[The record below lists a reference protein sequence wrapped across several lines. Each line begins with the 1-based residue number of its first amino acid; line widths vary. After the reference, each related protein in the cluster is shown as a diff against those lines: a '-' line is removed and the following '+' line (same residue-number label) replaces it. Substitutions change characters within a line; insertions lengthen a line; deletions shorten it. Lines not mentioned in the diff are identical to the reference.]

1 MLSLPIDLPGNGPD
15 IRLSP
20 PCEGKILL
28 HCCCAPCSSA
38 ILEACIKNNLDL
50 TVFFSN
56 SNIFPHQEYET
67 RKKEL
72 ISYCERLNV
81 PYIEDVY
88 DHADWQK
95 QVATD
100 LEWTPERGARC
111 QKCFRYR
118 LKRAAEYAQNHGYAV
133 LTTTLASS
141 RWKDLEQINR
151 AGELA
156 VSQLNEGNKPQW
168 WDMNWRKEGL
178 QLRRSQLVKEL
189 GFYNQLY
196 CGCEY
201 SMVKEGSIV
210 MFPPAKINLGLNVMR
225 KREDGFHDI
234 QTLFYPVFGLC
245 DRLEVRK
252 SDEFNAELDGIN
264 WPVEKDLCVKAF
276 RLMQE
281 KYGIGN
287 VHLILHKEIPVGAGL
302 GGGSSD
308 CAFTIKALNR
318 LFELGLSIEEMEEL
332 ASSLGSDC
340 AFFIKCRPSW
350 GEGKG
355 DVLET
360 AKDCLKRYTIK
371 VEIPKGEHINTALA
385 YSKIVPHIHTP
396 HLRDVIEGSNIEQW
410 KRLLHNDFEDSV
422 FLEHPRIAQLKKEM
436 YLRGAVYASMSGSG
450 AAVYGIFKK

>member
-1 MLSLPIDLPGNGPD
+1 MLSLPINLPGNGPD
-15 IRLSP
+15 IRLFP

-56 SNIFPHQEYET
+56 SNIFPYQEYET

-72 ISYCERLNV
+72 INYCERLNV
-81 PYIEDVY
+81 PYVEDEY
-88 DHADWQK
+88 EHSDWHK
-95 QVATD
+95 KVAAGR
-100 LEWTPERGARC
+100 EWTPEKGSRC
-111 QKCFRYR
+111 QECFHYR
-118 LKRAAEYAQNHGYAV
+118 LKRAAEYAQDHGYAV

-156 VSQLNEGNKPQW
+156 VSQLKEGNRPLW
-168 WDMNWRKEGL
+168 WDMNWRKGGL

-201 SMVKEGSIV
+201 SMAKESSVV
-210 MFPPAKINLGLNVMR
+210 MFPPAKINLGLNVIR

-234 QTLFYPVFGLC
+234 QTLFYPVFKLC
-245 DRLEVRK
+245 DRLEIRK
-252 SDEFNAELDGIN
+252 SDEFKAELDGIN

-287 VHLILHKEIPVGAGL
+287 VHLILHKKIPVGAGL

-318 LFELGLSIEEMEEL
+318 LFELGLSVEEMEEL

-340 AFFIKCRPSW
+340 SFFIKCRPSW

-360 AKDCLKRYTIK
+360 AKDYLKGYIIK
-371 VEIPKGEHINTALA
+371 VEIPEGEHINTAIA
-385 YSKIVPHIHTP
+385 YSKITP
-396 HLRDVIEGSNIEQW
+396 HLDKPTIKEVIGTTPVESW
-410 KRLLHNDFEDSV
+410 KGLVLNDFEDSV
-422 FLEHPRIAQLKKEM
+422 FPEHPRIAQLKKEM
-436 YLRGAVYASMSGSG
+436 YLKGAVYASMSGSG